1 MSFTIALVGRPNVG
15 KSTLFNRLTGKKY
28 ALVDPT
34 PGLTRDRREGEV
46 ELGDL
51 SFTLLDTAG
60 LEKAETG
67 SLQAAMM
74 QSTQTAIDSADMV
87 LFLIDGREGLLP
99 VDEDFAKQIRRQGK
113 PTLML
118 ANKCEG
124 KKADARL
131 HEAIRLGFGEPL
143 MISAEQGFG
152 MDELEIALKSIQEKY
167 HFEAET
173 YNVSSDDKGLQLAV
187 VGRPNAGKSTLFNAL
202 IGEDR
207 AIVSDVPGTT
217 RDAVAVDTVFDDHP
231 IKLVDTAGL
240 RKQSKRTKDKVEKL
254 AVDDSF
260 RAIQYANV
268 VILLVDGTAPLEKV
282 ELQIASHVL
291 EEGRALVIAVNKWD
305 QVEEKKHTLEEID
318 YRLEVQLA
326 QAKAVPL
333 VTISAL
339 KQKGL
344 KPLMQEVLRIYQ
356 LWNARISTG
365 KLNRWLERA
374 TSKHVPP
381 LAQGQRI
388 RLKYVTQV
396 KSRPPTFAVFTTSR
410 VKDLPDSYIRYLIND
425 LREYFDFQG
434 VPVRMHI
441 RKQANPYEGRK
452 KRSNR

>member
-15 KSTLFNRLTGKKY
+15 KSTLFNRLTGKHY

-34 PGLTRDRREGEV
+34 PGLTRDRREGAV
-46 ELGDL
+46 ELGEL

-67 SLQAAMM
+67 SLQEAMM
-74 QSTQTAIDSADMV
+74 QSTQAAIEMADVV

-99 VDEDFAKQIRRQGK
+99 VDEEFAKSIRRQGK
-113 PTLML
+113 PTLLL

-124 KKADARL
+124 KKADMSV

-143 MISAEQGFG
+143 MVSAEQGFG
-152 MDELEIALKSIQEKY
+152 MDELENALKSLQEK
-167 HFEAET
+167 HHIGSET
-173 YNVSSDDKGLQLAV
+173 YDATSEEKGLQLAI

-202 IGEDR
+202 IGEER
-207 AIVSDVPGTT
+207 AIVSDVAGTT
-217 RDAVAVDTVFDDHP
+217 RDAVAVDAAFDGHP
-231 IKLVDTAGL
+231 VKLVDTAGL

-305 QVEEKKHTLEEID
+305 QVKEKTRTLEEID
-318 YRLEVQLA
+318 YRLEVQLS

-333 VTISAL
+333 VTVSAL

-344 KPLMQEVLRIYQ
+344 KPLRQEVLRIYQ

-374 TSKHVPP
+374 TTKHMPP

-396 KSRPPTFAVFTTSR
+396 KTRPPTFAVFTTSR

-425 LREYFDFQG
+425 LREFFDFQG
-434 VPVRMHI
+434 VPVRMLI
-441 RKQANPYEGRK
+441 RKQNNPYEGKK
-452 KRSNR
+452 KRTNR